1 MNTYIAIYA
10 NTNTNTNNSKMS
22 LEDLHAVGHG
32 LVVPILL
39 SLSTPALRFQQ
50 PSDKL
55 IDSGVHIFKSK
66 HLKGRWSTTLKHC
79 QRHNGP

>member
-32 LVVPILL
+32 LVVPLLL
-39 SLSTPALRFQQ
+39 SLSTPALRFPPPASQ
-50 PSDKL
+50 
-55 IDSGVHIFKSK
+55 
-66 HLKGRWSTTLKHC
+66 
-79 QRHNGP
+79 

>member
-32 LVVPILL
+32 LVVPLLL
-39 SLSTPALRFQQ
+39 SLSTPALRF
-50 PSDKL
+50 
-55 IDSGVHIFKSK
+55 
-66 HLKGRWSTTLKHC
+66 HLPAIYYQTNLSTAVFIYSNL
-79 QRHNGP
+79 NI